1 MLHRRAFLA
10 STLAVLAAPATAQEA
25 ENLWRALAGGGHAA
39 LMRHAEAP
47 GTGDPPG
54 FRLGECETQRN
65 LNEAGRQFSAA
76 LGAEFRRRDVR
87 VSRVL
92 SSEWCRCLDTARL
105 LALGPV
111 QTAPDALNSFFES
124 PGDKARSTAALRNL
138 LGSLPRDAASVLVTH
153 QVNITALTGV
163 FPASGEIVVLRLE
176 PDGGYAVAG
185 RLAPR

>member
-54 FRLGECETQRN
+54 FRLGDCETQRT

-163 FPASGEIVVLRLE
+163 FPASGEIVALRLE